1 MVFFIIQPAVDTI
14 HGYFLLRFLQ
24 ADMPIGGG
32 LIMLDNQKIG
42 RTIHRLRKGA
52 NMTQSELSD
61 QLGISHQAVS
71 KWENGECLP
80 DIEVLLHLAKMFGL
94 SVEDLLLGSPETAN
108 FSAEAA
114 IETQTATENQIKAEA
129 WTGVRSETM
138 IGSDAESTP
147 ETETGTD
154 AKSEIRLEAS
164 ADAGVEQSLWGDIL
178 SELQGKINAKS
189 YNTWFSGV
197 TGKVEGNTLV
207 VTCHNPFGTEWLRSR
222 YSFMIEKALEA
233 RCGKPGYN
241 IVFQSR

>member
-1 MVFFIIQPAVDTI
+1 
-14 HGYFLLRFLQ
+14 
-24 ADMPIGGG
+24 
-32 LIMLDNQKIG
+32 MLDNQKIG

-80 DIEVLLHLAKMFGL
+80 DIEVLLHLSKMFGL
-94 SVEDLLLGSPETAN
+94 SVEELLLGSPETAH

-114 IETQTATENQIKAEA
+114 IETQTAAENQIKEEA
-129 WTGVRSETM
+129 GTGVRSETK
-138 IGSDAESTP
+138 IESDAVTTAEA
-147 ETETGTD
+147 ETGTE

-164 ADAGVEQSLWGDIL
+164 ADVVGVEQSLWGDIL
-178 SELQGKINAKS
+178 SDLQGKINSKS

-207 VTCHNPFGTEWLRSR
+207 ITCHNSFGREWLRSR
-222 YSFMIEKALEA
+222 YSFMIEKAIEA
-233 RCGKPGYN
+233 RCGKPGDN

>member
-1 MVFFIIQPAVDTI
+1 
-14 HGYFLLRFLQ
+14 
-24 ADMPIGGG
+24 
-32 LIMLDNQKIG
+32 MLDNQKIG

-80 DIEVLLHLAKMFGL
+80 DIEVLLHLSKMFGL
-94 SVEDLLLGSPETAN
+94 SVEELLLGSPETAH
-108 FSAEAA
+108 FSTEAA
-114 IETQTATENQIKAEA
+114 IETQTATENQIKEEA
-129 WTGVRSETM
+129 GTGVRSETM
-138 IGSDAESTP
+138 IGSDAGTIAEADAG
-147 ETETGTD
+147 TE

-164 ADAGVEQSLWGDIL
+164 ADVGVEQSLWGDIL
-178 SELQGKINAKS
+178 SDLQGEINSKS

-207 VTCHNPFGTEWLRSR
+207 ITCHNPFGREWLRGR
-222 YSFMIEKALEA
+222 YSFMIEKAIEA

>member
-108 FSAEAA
+108 FSAKAA

-129 WTGVRSETM
+129 G
-138 IGSDAESTP
+138 
-147 ETETGTD
+147 TGTE